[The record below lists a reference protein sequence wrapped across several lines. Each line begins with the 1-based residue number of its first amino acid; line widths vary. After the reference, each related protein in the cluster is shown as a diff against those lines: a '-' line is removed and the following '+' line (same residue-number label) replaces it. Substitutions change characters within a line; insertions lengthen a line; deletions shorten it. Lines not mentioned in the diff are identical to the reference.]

1 MKKRFNLGDNEVI
14 DVMNFLKINR
24 LKEEEI

>member
-14 DVMNFLKINR
+14 YVMNFLKINR

>member
-1 MKKRFNLGDNEVI
+1 MKKRFNLGDDEVV

>member
-1 MKKRFNLGDNEVI
+1 MKKRFNLGDDEVI

>member
-14 DVMNFLKINR
+14 DVMNFLIINK